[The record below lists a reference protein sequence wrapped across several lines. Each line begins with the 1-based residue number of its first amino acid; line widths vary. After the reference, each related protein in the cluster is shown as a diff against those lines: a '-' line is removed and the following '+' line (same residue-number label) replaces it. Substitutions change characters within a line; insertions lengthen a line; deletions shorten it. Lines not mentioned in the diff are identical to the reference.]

1 MFDQILQ
8 MVQEHMN
15 NNPQVAAAIPAEQTD
30 AIHQEIAGHI
40 TNGLQNAPLPV
51 AQPAAGGLLSS
62 LESSVASGGLVTN
75 AIEGA
80 LVNSLG
86 EKFGLSPLTTGAIA
100 GMLPGLL
107 QKYAQGNIAQQVTQQ
122 PPAGVVPGVANEFTN
137 PGGNFGSLLS
147 GL

>member
-8 MVQEHMN
+8 MVQEHLN

-30 AIHQEIAGHI
+30 AVHQEIAGHI
-40 TNGLQNAPLPV
+40 TNGIQ
-51 AQPAAGGLLSS
+51 AAMPEQTATGGLLSTI
-62 LESSVASGGLVTN
+62 ESNVASGGVVTS

-86 EKFGLSPLTTGAIA
+86 EKFGLSPMTTGAIA

-107 QKYAQGNIAQQVTQQ
+107 QKYAQSSAAQQVNLGSVT
-122 PPAGVVPGVANEFTN
+122 GDTPGVSSDLTN
-137 PGGNFGSLLS
+137 PGANFGSLMS